1 MNRKAINILL
11 AALAILNIMDGDY
24 GWLDIPKF
32 ILIIL
37 CAVLNNRRES

>member
-11 AALAILNIMDGDY
+11 AALVILDIMDGDY
-24 GWLDIPKF
+24 GWLDIPKL
-32 ILIIL
+32 ILLIL